1 MGSMN
6 NVFSTLT
13 PLLSTIG
20 GIPGG
25 AIAVGRQIVGNI
37 QNVTDLESR
46 QRDAMAQLQA
56 QQRLAEDQ
64 ALADTGLK
72 KAQIAAD
79 AEAAEIRRASAL
91 RRAVARQKTLFS
103 SQGLAG
109 MDGSNEAVLLG
120 LYNESE
126 DDARAQ
132 ARSDALRNAALDQSV
147 QQMRQRNL
155 LAATQL
161 AQDQSL
167 ARAVIQY

>member
-1 MGSMN
+1 MGSLN
-6 NVFSTLT
+6 NVFSTIT

-25 AIAVGRQIVGNI
+25 AIALGRQAMGNI
-37 QNVTDLESR
+37 QSASDFEAQ
-46 QRDAMAQLQA
+46 QRAAMEQLQA
-56 QQRLAEDQ
+56 QQRLSEDQ
-64 ALADTGLK
+64 AVADANLQ

-79 AEAAEIRRASAL
+79 AQTAEARRSSAL
-91 RRAVARQKTLFS
+91 RRAVARQKILFS
-103 SQGLAG
+103 SQGLGA

-132 ARSDALRNAALDQSV
+132 VKSDALRTAALEQNI
-147 QQMRQRNL
+147 QKMRQRNL

-161 AQDQSL
+161 AQNQRIDHAL
-167 ARAVIQY
+167 LNY